1 MDEVKDDAD
10 CPLSE
15 TQFVAERCDIWRM
28 AYNMMKDCGIED
40 PEAPDV
46 LEVAQFIAGD
56 NLRFD
61 DIDVD

>member
-28 AYNMMKDCGIED
+28 AYNMMRDCGVEH
-40 PEAPDV
+40 PEPADV
-46 LEVAQFIAGD
+46 LDVAMFIAGD
-56 NLRFD
+56 NLRLNED
-61 DIDVD
+61 AD